1 MSAASERV
9 VSDEEAAALLEQ
21 ARPGEPRALDLAKLR
36 ISHGRLP
43 MLELLHQNF
52 AALFAASLGNLLKR
66 DVQVSLQKI
75 ETQRCSDYFAA
86 LAVPACLDLVNIRSL
101 SGPSLISIDPALVYQ
116 MVESYYGGS
125 GRGQRDPER
134 PLTPSELRFAQLVL
148 KQ

>member
-1 MSAASERV
+1 MSSGASDDRV

-21 ARPGEPRALDLAKLR
+21 SRPREPRALDLAKLR

-52 AALFAASLGNLLKR
+52 VTLFTASLGNLLKR

-75 ETQRCSDYFAA
+75 ETLRCSDYFAA

-101 SGPSLISIDPALVYQ
+101 SGPSLVSIDPALV
-116 MVESYYGGS
+116 
-125 GRGQRDPER
+125 
-134 PLTPSELRFAQLVL
+134 
-148 KQ
+148 